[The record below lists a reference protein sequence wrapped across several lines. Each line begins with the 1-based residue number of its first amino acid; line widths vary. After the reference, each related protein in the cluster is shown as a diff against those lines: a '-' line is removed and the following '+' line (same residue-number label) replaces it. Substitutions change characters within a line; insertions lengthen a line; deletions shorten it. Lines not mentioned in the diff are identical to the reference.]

1 MFKHLAAKKDATV
14 HGYLLSAIRGSTPS
28 SFQLAATS
36 GPTVFVSFA
45 GPIGSLKGTPV
56 TDATKRIFPILVA
69 HHYKRAM
76 VLGTPSFTAP
86 QDKASVVRIK
96 LIASSA
102 YDEFKGLGEFVTPRD
117 VSQLKWT
124 LFGVPLL
131 TNGSVVPVTATYTG
145 TDSDGM
151 FLSRASLAAWIS
163 DHISEDSDWAGKV
176 TYTLRLRRVIG
187 SCLSFP

>member
-1 MFKHLAAKKDATV
+1 MTFKHLAAKKDATV

-69 HHYKRAM
+69 NHYKGAM
-76 VLGTPSFTAP
+76 ILGTPSFAAP
-86 QDKASVVRIK
+86 QDKGALKWKASVVRIK

-145 TDSDGM
+145 TDSD
-151 FLSRASLAAWIS
+151 
-163 DHISEDSDWAGKV
+163 DSDWAGKV
-176 TYTLRLRRVIG
+176 TYTLRSRRVIG